1 MEEIR
6 VAIRIQLRR
15 DLEDDWFSDNPI
27 LALGEIGIS
36 LDLNTFKIGDGE
48 TPWRDLDYA
57 LSGTLSEYIPL
68 NQKSVAGGV
77 ASLDSSGFVPSSQLP
92 PLAKVTV
99 SAVAN
104 QSARLALTAESGD
117 IAIQADNGK
126 AYVLSASPAST
137 AENWKDIS
145 GISEASAA
153 ATYATI
159 ANLSLKSPIDSPE
172 FTGTVILPENTVS
185 QSMMKVNSVGSD
197 EIIPLSIDSI
207 NIAANAII
215 ESKIA
220 SGAVTSSKIANN
232 TIMNMDISPSADISM
247 LKISGLTEQLDSKA
261 PIANPTFIGTVSGI
275 TKNMVG
281 LQFVDN
287 VPDLSKPLSNE
298 ARAALATKIDSETA
312 ALTYSPINSPSFTG
326 TVSGITKSHVG
337 LSDVDNTSDANK
349 PVSTAQALA
358 IATAKSEA
366 IVDATSQLNAV
377 IASAPAAL
385 NTLDELAAALGDDA
399 NFASTVTNNLA
410 SKAPIASPTF
420 TGTVSGITK
429 SMVGLGNVDN
439 TTDLNKPISSL
450 TQTALDTKINKLIET
465 NAKSSS
471 YSILSS
477 DAFKLIEMSGGGT
490 LTIVD
495 NADFAVGTTIEVL
508 QTTDSQVTIAGSGFT
523 PNSTPGLKLRARW
536 SSATLLKRGTNSW
549 VVMGDLSA

>member
-1 MEEIR
+1 M
-6 VAIRIQLRR
+6 AIRIQLRR

>member
-1 MEEIR
+1 M
-6 VAIRIQLRR
+6 ATRIQLRR
-15 DLEDDWFSDNPI
+15 DIEDDWFRDNPI
-27 LALGEIGIS
+27 LRPGEIGIS
-36 LDLNTFKIGDGE
+36 LDLNTFKIGDGQ
-48 TPWRDLDYA
+48 TPWRDLAYA
-57 LSGTLSEYIPL
+57 LSGTISEYIPL

-247 LKISGLTEQLDSKA
+247 LKISGLTGQLDSKA

-366 IVDATSQLNAV
+366 IVDATSQLNSV

-536 SSATLLKRGTNSW
+536 SSATLLKRGTNIW

>member
-1 MEEIR
+1 
-6 VAIRIQLRR
+6 VATRIQLRR
-15 DLEDDWFSDNPI
+15 DIEDDWFRDNPI
-27 LALGEIGIS
+27 LRPGEIGIS
-36 LDLNTFKIGDGE
+36 LDLNTFKIGDGQ
-48 TPWRDLDYA
+48 TPWRDLAYA
-57 LSGTLSEYIPL
+57 LSGTISEYIPL

-247 LKISGLTEQLDSKA
+247 LKISGLTGQLDSKA

-366 IVDATSQLNAV
+366 IVDATSQLNSV

-536 SSATLLKRGTNSW
+536 SSATLLKRGTNIW